1 MQEFLE
7 KAFSLRGQTAVVTG
21 GARGIGMA
29 IANSMAKAGSNV
41 VIWDIQEEL
50 AEETTARIAKDYGVK
65 TWHYASDIT
74 RKAEIKGDVEK
85 ILTMAGEVTI
95 LVNNAGVQV
104 RKPALDFTVD
114 EWTRVVETHLS
125 ATFFISQ
132 AFIPHFAAKG
142 GGRIINLGS
151 LNCAMAV
158 PNIIAYTAAKSGI
171 AGLTRSMCVEWAN
184 LGVNVNALGPGF
196 VETELTRNLF
206 SNPEKRAWVMGRIPM
221 KRLADPE
228 DDLGRVAVF
237 LAAPASSYINGQVIY
252 VDGGWLA
259 N

>member
-1 MQEFLE
+1 MQEYLE
-7 KAFSLRGQTAVVTG
+7 NAFSLAGKTAVVTG

-29 IANSMAKAGSNV
+29 IATSLARAGSDV

-50 AEETTARIAKDYGVK
+50 AKETAGRISAETGVK
-65 TWHYASDIT
+65 TWHYSSDIT
-74 RKAEIKGDVEK
+74 KKEEVKADAGK
-85 ILTMAGEVTI
+85 ILAMAGKINI

-104 RKPALDFTVD
+104 RKPALEFTVE
-114 EWTRVVETHLS
+114 EWTSVIDTHLS

-132 AFIPHFAAKG
+132 AFVPHMAARG
-142 GGRIINLGS
+142 EGRIINLGS
-151 LNCAMAV
+151 LNCIMAV

-171 AGLTRSMCVEWAN
+171 AGLTRSMCVEWASMGIN
-184 LGVNVNALGPGF
+184 INAIGPGF

-228 DDLGRVAVF
+228 KDLGAVTVF
-237 LAAPASSYINGQVIY
+237 LASPASGYINGQVVY